1 MIVGPTQR
9 PPNRPRRQTRMSMTR
24 SATGIIIL
32 LVLAS
37 CACGDV
43 VYTRDG
49 LTYEGKVSRRDGKVV
64 VQMEDKTIELLD
76 DQVLHISTQQVA
88 TQPAA
93 TQPSDVTTQPSLG
106 RWQFPL
112 RHVRQPEVIV
122 FSLMRSLAA
131 RPGGP
136 ARLAVRQ
143 YLRRWQIAAH
153 DRKRSIGQRRW
164 VAPREFIRR
173 RQVFQRHLA
182 EAEEL
187 YKQIKQQSAKP
198 KGKDKPDTT
207 AAQAK
212 AHAKLWGAAGI
223 WADPLLRDFLM
234 ALAWLEANNLPSAQ
248 KQFARCR
255 TEAPHVAAF
264 HQGYGMILLELN
276 QPLKALEALT
286 QALRLK
292 PDAPAAVSLAL
303 QAAKRI
309 PGSQTHNPIYIEA
322 ATLLR
327 DHAATRPKKPRAG
340 GIQWLMPGKPWRAT
354 SGTLPTPPYDRLVF
368 TQAVAVPVGPSALL
382 VDAEAVA
389 DALEI
394 YVRID
399 DRTLVPA
406 MLRRRSRR
414 IGRSDTTV
422 PLTLLT
428 LGNYIFTPVEI
439 APPDTLERDQTVTAY
454 GLGRFEEM
462 GTTVRTI
469 NAQITTAGEGA
480 LSLTGGLIAGES
492 AAPIFTDS
500 GMLVGFL
507 AAKADAEADGGG
519 PDRLIGAD
527 DLEDLLKQARKRSSS
542 LRRSRTKKL
551 TKPKQA
557 EGQTF
562 IVHVISP
569 EILD

>member
-1 MIVGPTQR
+1 
-9 PPNRPRRQTRMSMTR
+9 MTR

-64 VQMEDKTIELLD
+64 VQTEDKTIELLD

-88 TQPAA
+88 TQPAT

-112 RHVRQPEVIV
+112 RDVRQPEVIV

-136 ARLAVRQ
+136 ARPAVRQ
-143 YLRRWQIAAH
+143 YIRRWQIAAH
-153 DRKRSIGQRRW
+153 DRKRNIGQQRW

-173 RQVFQRHLA
+173 RQVFQRYLA

-187 YKQIKQQSAKP
+187 YKQIKHKSAKP

-234 ALAWLEANNLPSAQ
+234 ALAWVEANNLPSAQ

-255 TEAPHVAAF
+255 TEAPHVAGF

-292 PDAPAAVSLAL
+292 PDAPAVVSLAL
-303 QAAKRI
+303 RAAKRI

-327 DHAATRPKKPRAG
+327 DHVAARPKKSRSDRAG
-340 GIQWLMPGKPWRAT
+340 GIQWLMPGKPWRVA

-406 MLRRRSRR
+406 KLRRRSSR

-422 PLTLLT
+422 TLTLLT
-428 LGNYIFTPVEI
+428 LEDYVFTPVEI
-439 APPDTLERDQTVTAY
+439 APSDTLEKDQ
-454 GLGRFEEM
+454 
-462 GTTVRTI
+462 
-469 NAQITTAGEGA
+469 
-480 LSLTGGLIAGES
+480 
-492 AAPIFTDS
+492 
-500 GMLVGFL
+500 
-507 AAKADAEADGGG
+507 
-519 PDRLIGAD
+519 
-527 DLEDLLKQARKRSSS
+527 
-542 LRRSRTKKL
+542 
-551 TKPKQA
+551 
-557 EGQTF
+557 
-562 IVHVISP
+562 
-569 EILD
+569 